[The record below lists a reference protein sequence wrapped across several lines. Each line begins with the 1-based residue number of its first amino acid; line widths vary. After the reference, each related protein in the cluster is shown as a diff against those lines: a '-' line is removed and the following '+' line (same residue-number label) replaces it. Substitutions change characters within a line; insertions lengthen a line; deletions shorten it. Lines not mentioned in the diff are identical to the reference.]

1 MIRSSSAGLRLLAR
15 SLWCLLLSPLP
26 LALSGAVVLFVSG
39 CGARE
44 EQAAKYYCPMHPTYV
59 SDRMG
64 DCPICNMRLVPIP
77 ESKSRGDERPAGE
90 NSEGHSGTPDPDSS
104 DAMAHPGSGAHLMP
118 VELTLDE
125 LNLAGVA
132 TVPVTRGN
140 FDTAVR
146 AVGIVQPDERR
157 VRSVSAKVSGYV
169 ERLFVNTNGQSV
181 RAGEPILT
189 LYSPELLAAQE
200 EFANALRSAGK
211 LRQSSLPEARESA
224 ERLLTA
230 ARRRL
235 ELLDVPSARLSEL
248 DSGSPPERTV
258 TLLAPVSGFVLAKD
272 VVQGTRIEPGMP
284 LYTVTDLSRIW
295 VEAAIQERDLPRV
308 QLGLLGTLSS
318 SSLSAPISAEVSY
331 ISPSLDAATRTAIAR
346 LELDNAG
353 LRLKPGMFLEVALA
367 SSGAVGL
374 SIPADA
380 ILDTG
385 SRKLVYVHTGGT
397 RFEPREVTVGR
408 RSNQR
413 AEVLSGVSEG
423 EMVVIRANFLLDSES
438 RIRAGVAGH

>member
-1 MIRSSSAGLRLLAR
+1 MTRSRSAGIRLLAQ
-15 SLWCLLLSPLP
+15 SLWCLLLSSLP
-26 LALSGAVVLFVSG
+26 FALSSAPPLLVSG
-39 CGARE
+39 CGSRE
-44 EQAAKYYCPMHPTYV
+44 AQSSKYYCPMHPTYV

-77 ESKSRGDERPAGE
+77 ESKSQGDEHSAAEHSDVHPAVRDSAGFEAMGHAPAG
-90 NSEGHSGTPDPDSS
+90 TR
-104 DAMAHPGSGAHLMP
+104 LMP

-132 TVPVTRGN
+132 TVPVTRGS
-140 FDTAVR
+140 FDTSVR

-157 VRSVSAKVSGYV
+157 IRSVSAKASGYV

-181 RAGEPILT
+181 RAGEPILA
-189 LYSPELLAAQE
+189 LFSPELLAAQE
-200 EFANALRSAGK
+200 EFANALRGAAR
-211 LRQSSLPEARESA
+211 LRESSLPEARDSA
-224 ERLLTA
+224 ERLLAA

-235 ELLDVPSARLSEL
+235 ELLDVPPARLSEL
-248 DSGSPPERTV
+248 DAGAAPERTV

-284 LYTVTDLSRIW
+284 LYTVTDLSRVW

-308 QLGLLGTLSS
+308 QLGLVGTLSS
-318 SSLSAPISAEVSY
+318 ASLSAPISSEVSY
-331 ISPSLDAATRTAIAR
+331 ISPVLDAETRTAVAR

-353 LRLKPGMFLEVALA
+353 LRLKPGMFLDVALA
-367 SSGAVGL
+367 SSGEAGL
-374 SIPADA
+374 SIPTDA

-385 SRKLVYVHTGGT
+385 SRKLVYVHAGGT
-397 RFEPREVTVGR
+397 RFEPREVTIGR
-408 RSNQR
+408 RTNQR
-413 AEVLSGVSEG
+413 AEIVHGVLEG
-423 EMVVIRANFLLDSES
+423 EMVVIRATFLLDSES